1 MRRSVLR
8 NGILPAIFVLLCAP
22 AIALAQSGPKTLRF
36 IPQADLRILDPVW
49 TTAYITQHHAYL
61 VYDTLFALDENLK
74 PHPQMVDRW
83 SVSDDKLTYS
93 FTLRDGLKFHDGLP
107 VLPADCIASI
117 ARWGK
122 RDVFGQ
128 KLMEVVAAMKPVD
141 DKTFTITLKQP
152 FPLIIDALAKLHGSP
167 FIMPERVAKTDADK
181 QITDFTGSGPFK
193 FVKEEWEPGHKV
205 VYAKFADYVPRKEK
219 PSWVAGGK
227 VVKFDRVEWIY
238 IPDSATAAAA
248 LNNGEVDWWEL
259 VPSELLPV
267 FAGNK
272 SVVVNKKP
280 DPLGTLG
287 LLRFNQLQPPFNNEK
302 LRQAFLY
309 AVDQREYMAAVV
321 GDPDMWRICYS
332 FFTCG
337 TPLANDAGTAA
348 IAGPRDL
355 EKAKQLIR
363 ESGYKGE
370 KIVLL
375 DPSDYAIVH
384 AESLVTA
391 DLMRKL
397 GLNVEVATSD
407 WGTLLARRA
416 SKEPV
421 EKGGWSA
428 FHTST
433 VGPDMTDPA
442 QNAQLRGN
450 GLGGWFGWPTDNK
463 LETLRQAWFAA
474 PDLATQQK
482 IAAEI
487 QDEAYM
493 SVPYINIGQF
503 DRPTAYRSNLTGYVA
518 APLPILWSIDKQ

>member
-1 MRRSVLR
+1 MRRLAVR
-8 NGILPAIFVLLCAP
+8 CGILLAALGALVTPLLA
-22 AIALAQSGPKTLRF
+22 AADGAKTLRF
-36 IPQADLRILDPVW
+36 VPQADLRILDPVW
-49 TTAYITQHHAYL
+49 SSAYITQHHAYL
-61 VYDTLFALDENLK
+61 VYDTLFALDEQLK
-74 PHPQMVDRW
+74 PHPQMVERW
-83 SVSDDKLTYS
+83 SVSDDTLVYT
-93 FTLRDGLKFHDGLP
+93 FTLRDGLKFHDGKP
-107 VLPADCIASI
+107 VLPIDCIASI

-128 KLMEVVAAMKPVD
+128 KLMEVVAAMNPVD
-141 DKTFTITLKQP
+141 DRSFTIALKQP
-152 FPLIIDALAKLHGSP
+152 FPLIIEALAKLHGSP
-167 FIMPERVAKTDADK
+167 FIMPERVARTDADK

-193 FVKEEWEPGHKV
+193 FVATEWQPGHKV
-205 VYAKFADYVPRKEK
+205 VYTKFADYVPRPEK

-259 VPSELLPV
+259 VPTELLPV
-267 FAGNK
+267 FAANK
-272 SVVVNKKP
+272 SVIVNKKP
-280 DPLGTLG
+280 DPLGTIG
-287 LLRFNQLQPPFNNEK
+287 ILRFNQLHPPFNNAK
-302 LRQAFLY
+302 MRQAFLY

-321 GDPDMWRICYS
+321 GDAAMWRICYS
-332 FFTCG
+332 YFTCG
-337 TPLANDAGTAA
+337 TPLANDAATAA
-348 IAGPRDL
+348 IAGRRDL
-355 EKAKQLIR
+355 EKARQLIR
-363 ESGYKGE
+363 ESGYNNE

-421 EKGGWSA
+421 DKGGWSA

-442 QNAQLRGN
+442 QNSQLRGN
-450 GLGGWFGWPTDNK
+450 GLAGWFGWPTDAK
-463 LETLRQAWFAA
+463 LEALREAWFAA
-474 PDLATQQK
+474 PDLAAQQE
-482 IAAEI
+482 IAADI
-487 QDEAYM
+487 QAQAYV
-493 SVPYINIGQF
+493 SVPYVTIGQF
-503 DRPTAYRSNLTGYVA
+503 DRPTAYRSNLSGYVA
-518 APLPILWSIDKQ
+518 APLPILWSIDRP

>member
-1 MRRSVLR
+1 MRRLAIR
-8 NGILPAIFVLLCAP
+8 GGIL
-22 AIALAQSGPKTLRF
+22 LATLVACFTPHLAAADGPKTLRF

-49 TTAYITQHHAYL
+49 TSAYITQHHAYL
-61 VYDTLFALDENLK
+61 VYDTLFALDEHLK
-74 PHPQMVDRW
+74 PQPQMVDRW
-83 SVSDDKLTYS
+83 TVSDDKLVYS

-128 KLMEVVAAMKPVD
+128 KLMEAVAAMTPVD
-141 DKTFTITLKQP
+141 DKTFTIALKHP
-152 FPLIIDALAKLHGSP
+152 FPLIIAALAKLHGSP
-167 FIMPERVAKTDADK
+167 FIMPERVARTDADK

-193 FVKEEWEPGHKV
+193 FAKEEWEPGHKV
-205 VYAKFADYVPRKEK
+205 VYTKFADYVPRKEK

-259 VPSELLPV
+259 VPTELLPV

-272 SVVVNKKP
+272 AVTVNKKP

-287 LLRFNQLQPPFNNEK
+287 LLRFNWLNPPFDNEK
-302 LRQAFLY
+302 MRQAFLY
-309 AVDQREYMAAVV
+309 AVDQRDYMAAVA
-321 GDPDMWRICYS
+321 GDPENWRLCYS

-337 TPLANDAGTAA
+337 TPLANDAGTGP
-348 IAGPRDL
+348 IAGKRDL
-355 EKAKQLIR
+355 AKARELIR
-363 ESGYKGE
+363 EAGYKGE

-391 DLMRKL
+391 ELMRKL
-397 GLNVEVATSD
+397 GLNVEVATTD
-407 WGTLLARRA
+407 WGTLLGRRA

-421 EKGGWSA
+421 EKGGWSV

-442 QNAQLRGN
+442 QNTQLRGN
-450 GLGGWFGWPTDNK
+450 GLGGWFGWPTDAK
-463 LETLRQAWFAA
+463 LEELREAWFAA

-482 IAAEI
+482 IAADI
-487 QDEAYM
+487 QTEAYI
-493 SVPYINIGQF
+493 SVPYITIGQF
-503 DRPTAYRSNLTGYVA
+503 DRPTAYRSDLTGYVP
-518 APLPILWSIDKQ
+518 APLPILWSIDKK

>member
-1 MRRSVLR
+1 MRRLIRS
-8 NGILPAIFVLLCAP
+8 GILLAAFGAFITAPPAA
-22 AIALAQSGPKTLRF
+22 ADGPKTLRF

-49 TTAYITQHHAYL
+49 TSAYITQHHAYL
-61 VYDTLFALDENLK
+61 VYDTLFALDEQMK
-74 PHPQMVDRW
+74 PQPQMVDRW
-83 SVSDDKLTYS
+83 TVSDDKRSYI

-128 KLMEVVAAMKPVD
+128 KLMEAIEAMTPID
-141 DKTFTITLKQP
+141 DKSFKISLKQP
-152 FPLIIDALAKLHGSP
+152 FPLLIEALAKLHGSA

-205 VYAKFADYVPRKEK
+205 VYAKFADYLPRSEK
-219 PSWVAGGK
+219 ASWVAGGK

-259 VPSELLPV
+259 VPTELLPV
-267 FAGNK
+267 FAANK
-272 SVVVNKKP
+272 SVIVNKKP

-302 LRQAFLY
+302 MRQAFLY

-321 GDPDMWRICYS
+321 GDPENWRVCYS

-337 TPLANDAGTAA
+337 TALANDAGTAA
-348 IAGPRDL
+348 IAGKRDL
-355 EKAKQLIR
+355 EKAKELIR
-363 ESGYKGE
+363 ESGYKNE

-421 EKGGWSA
+421 DKGGWSA

-442 QNAQLRGN
+442 QNSQLRGN
-450 GLGGWFGWPTDNK
+450 GLGAWFGWPSDAK
-463 LETLRQAWFAA
+463 LEALREAWFAA
-474 PDLATQQK
+474 PDLAAQK
-482 IAAEI
+482 TIAADI
-487 QDEAYM
+487 QEEAYS
-493 SVPYINIGQF
+493 SVPYITIGQF

-518 APLPILWSIDKQ
+518 APLPILWNIDKQ

>member
-1 MRRSVLR
+1 MRRL
-8 NGILPAIFVLLCAP
+8 AIPVMIAFGVLLAP
-22 AIALAQSGPKTLRF
+22 GFVAAQSTGKTLRF
-36 IPQADLRILDPVW
+36 VPQADLRILDPVW
-49 TTAYITQHHAYL
+49 SSAYITQHHAYL
-61 VYDTLFALDENLK
+61 IYDTLFALDDQLK
-74 PHPQMVDRW
+74 PHPQMVKRW
-83 SVSDDKLTYS
+83 SVSDDKLVYS
-93 FTLRDGLKFHDGLP
+93 FTLRDGLKFHDGRP
-107 VLPADCIASI
+107 VLPVDCIASI

-128 KLMEVVAAMKPVD
+128 KLMEVVAAMTPLD
-141 DKTFTITLKQP
+141 DKSFTIELKRP
-152 FPLIIDALAKLHGSP
+152 FPLVIEALAKLHGSA

-181 QITDFTGSGPFK
+181 QITEFTGSGPFK
-193 FVKEEWEPGHKV
+193 FIAAEWEPGHKV
-205 VYAKFADYVPRKEK
+205 VYAKFTDYVPRAEA
-219 PSWVAGGK
+219 PNWVAGGK
-227 VVKFDRVEWIY
+227 VVNFDRVEWIY

-259 VPSELLPV
+259 VPPELLPV

-272 SVVVNKKP
+272 SVIVNKKP
-280 DPLGTLG
+280 DPLGTIG

-321 GDPDMWRICYS
+321 GDATMWRLCYS
-332 FFTCG
+332 YFTCG
-337 TPLANDAGTAA
+337 TPLANDAVIDAL
-348 IAGPRDL
+348 AGKRDL
-355 EKAKQLIR
+355 DKARQLVR
-363 ESGYKGE
+363 ESGYNNE

-391 DLMRKL
+391 DLMCRL

-421 EKGGWSA
+421 DKGGWSA

-442 QNAQLRGN
+442 QNSQLRGN
-450 GLGGWFGWPTDNK
+450 GLAGWFGWPTDDK
-463 LETLRQAWFAA
+463 LEALREAWFAA
-474 PDLATQQK
+474 PDLAAQKK
-482 IAAEI
+482 IAADI
-487 QDEAYM
+487 QAQAYT
-493 SVPYINIGQF
+493 SVPYITIGQF

-518 APLPILWSIDKQ
+518 APLPILWSIDRK